1 MLYDML
7 YYIVLLTHA
16 CVHLHSSHTT
26 VRRRVALILSASS
39 SYSQQEVIELEQ
51 TCAHTQS
58 KVITMTTTFSHK
70 CCAAVYTGFSF
81 GSATR
86 TRQSGRLLIKK
97 LDPMELSQP
106 AVVTVTHYHHS
117 LPLCARTHT
126 HTRASWSLYKH
137 PHMTPVCM
145 HTHSPTF
152 RHTHTHKSTHEPRS
166 MGGRVTLAPCFIK
179 GAVTIGLLLLWWLL
193 GYNKTECAG
202 LMLVHSSPFFTWWQ
216 GRQT

>member
-1 MLYDML
+1 ML

-126 HTRASWSLYKH
+126 HTGKLE
-137 PHMTPVCM
+137 PVQTPTHDPSM
-145 HTHSPTF
+145 HAHTLTHFQT
-152 RHTHTHKSTHEPRS
+152 HTHTQKHT
-166 MGGRVTLAPCFIK
+166 
-179 GAVTIGLLLLWWLL
+179 
-193 GYNKTECAG
+193 
-202 LMLVHSSPFFTWWQ
+202 
-216 GRQT
+216 